1 MVRQPNGQ
9 KHSGVPFYATDI
21 WSHVKTVHPWGDSTE
36 AHYDE
41 AFKATA
47 QALLEDTYVD
57 DIQVGGDVEEDA
69 ATFKEEASNIM
80 SKGGFTL
87 HKWQSN
93 VEQLNPVE
101 KVTEGEE
108 TYAKSLVG
116 TEETGQLKSWSHCGT
131 RRTTR

>member
-9 KHSGVPFYATDI
+9 KHSGVPFYASDI

-57 DIQVGGDVEEDA
+57 DIHVGGDVEEDA

-80 SKGGFTL
+80 SEVGFTL
-87 HKWQSN
+87 HKWHSI
-93 VEQLNPVE
+93 
-101 KVTEGEE
+101 KR
-108 TYAKSLVG
+108 G
-116 TEETGQLKSWSHCGT
+116 TTKFS
-131 RRTTR
+131 